1 MIEVRFHGRGGQG
14 AVTAATILADAIF
27 REGRFTQKI
36 PFYGGERRGAPVSAF
51 VRVNEKPIRR
61 TSAIY
66 NPDCI
71 VVLDPAIRRS
81 VNVEAG
87 LKRGGVAV
95 LNDPRSPTEV
105 VTKAELGK
113 LATVDATGIAVGL
126 FGPSAIPITNTIMLG
141 AFSAATGWVR
151 LESLFD
157 PVREAFPGAL
167 GEKNVTAVRMGFDR
181 TKVRVW

>member
-51 VRVNEKPIRR
+51 VRIDEKPIRR

-66 NPDCI
+66 TPDCI
-71 VVLDPAIRRS
+71 VILDPALRKT
-81 VNVEAG
+81 VDVEAG
-87 LKRGGVAV
+87 LKKGGVAV
-95 LNDPRSPTEV
+95 INDPRAPAEV
-105 VTKAELGK
+105 ETRAELGK
-113 LATVDATGIAVGL
+113 LGTVDATGIAVEL

-141 AFSAATGWVR
+141 AFSATTGWVC
-151 LESLFD
+151 LKSLLD
-157 PVREAFPGAL
+157 PVRETFPGAL
-167 GEKNVTAVRMGFDR
+167 GEKNVSAVRMGFER
-181 TKVRVW
+181 TKTKVW